1 MLRGA
6 ADLVDFGELAGDHV
20 GHDVAGV
27 ETDPDLKSGIAQ
39 VRDAPDQLDGRMAGQ
54 RSMVVVSDRCTKYR
68 RHAVAQLLADD
79 SSKLAYRPSHSG
91 QSRLEARDSLLRLQF
106 GNKPGGIDDVGPE
119 NCHKS
124 SFAVRID
131 ALAHRRSA
139 FGAPAVAR
147 INRRLTREAMHSC
160 ASNDCR
166 GSPAPAP
173 ARRLALHYRTGD
185 AWQSGLQ
192 GGSSPDGGSLDE

>member
-68 RHAVAQLLADD
+68 RHAVA
-79 SSKLAYRPSHSG
+79 R
-91 QSRLEARDSLLRLQF
+91 EALGVTL
-106 GNKPGGIDDVGPE
+106 P
-119 NCHKS
+119 
-124 SFAVRID
+124 
-131 ALAHRRSA
+131 
-139 FGAPAVAR
+139 
-147 INRRLTREAMHSC
+147 NRRCMAIGL
-160 ASNDCR
+160 
-166 GSPAPAP
+166 
-173 ARRLALHYRTGD
+173 ARRLITG
-185 AWQSGLQ
+185 WWLSGRGTVLS
-192 GGSSPDGGSLDE
+192 GSVTVQQIA